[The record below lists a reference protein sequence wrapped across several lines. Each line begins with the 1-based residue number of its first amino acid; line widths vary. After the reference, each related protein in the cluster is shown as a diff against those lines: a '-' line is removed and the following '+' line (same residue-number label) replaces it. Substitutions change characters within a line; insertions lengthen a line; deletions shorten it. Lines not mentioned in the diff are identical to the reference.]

1 MVAKL
6 QRGAQG
12 GECMRDTRKRPQHDD
27 VRCAAFNGQPVRGSG
42 GRMGQRGRMG
52 YLGDRG
58 LSAAPPPTPPHTR
71 RQGRTHT
78 RAHTHYIQPLRTVG
92 KPPTHSKMAHLRSP
106 TEAWD
111 RMGARLPRKPPP
123 AAPMHML
130 TKAMRKLMTVG
141 CWYSSCLKV
150 TSCSGCNRQFM
161 HGFSTSQQLLKQ
173 ERWG

>member
-1 MVAKL
+1 MTMYDVQPSMGNPL
-6 QRGAQG
+6 GALEG
-12 GECMRDTRKRPQHDD
+12 AWVNE
-27 VRCAAFNGQPVRGSG
+27 AAWGTWATEDCQT
-42 GRMGQRGRMG
+42 
-52 YLGDRG
+52 
-58 LSAAPPPTPPHTR
+58 PPPPHTR
-71 RQGRTHT
+71 RQVRAQT
-78 RAHTHYIQPLRTVG
+78 RAHTHDIQPLRTGG
-92 KPPTHSKMAHLRSP
+92 KPPTHSEMAHLRSP

-150 TSCSGCNRQFM
+150 TSCPGCNRQFM